1 MTSTDHLFNAADTVK
16 QKSTAAL
23 AALLN
28 AQALAAVHAAE
39 SPEPAPPPN
48 ANSALVLET
57 ERAIE
62 MSTAALEEIAALHQK
77 EKN

>member
-1 MTSTDHLFNAADTVK
+1 MTSTDYLFNAADTVK

-39 SPEPAPPPN
+39 STEPALPPN
-48 ANSALVLET
+48 AASALVLET

>member
-1 MTSTDHLFNAADTVK
+1 MTSTDYLFNAADTVK

-39 SPEPAPPPN
+39 SPDVTAPPN
-48 ANSALVLET
+48 AHSALVVET

-77 EKN
+77 ENK